1 MPDDEQARNAAE
13 IEDLARLLHRAD
25 ASLGGLPFGG
35 LPLLGR
41 DGRSAFFQS
50 WESLPE
56 RTRELYRKQ
65 ARDSQKPRP
74 T

>member
-1 MPDDEQARNAAE
+1 MSDDEQEGNAAE
-13 IEDLARLLHRAD
+13 IEDLARRLHRAD

-35 LPLLGR
+35 LPLLGG
-41 DGRSAFFQS
+41 DSRSAFFQS

-56 RTRELYRKQ
+56 RTRRLYRKQ
-65 ARDSQKPRP
+65 ARDSREQP